1 MPSSPL
7 ERIGFCPPA
16 WDVIPLSQLH
26 SSKYF
31 HGLYNSAVFPGKLGP
46 SVWYP
51 RIHRAPGSTRC
62 EQSLALQPNLR
73 QTESLSQDAH
83 GLHGGLETSQPE
95 RSPSAARLR
104 PIGWS
109 CFIFFLE
116 LLRNMEREARN
127 VHREKEGIGY
137 NGKTRLW
144 GRDRLAFCFSSLFFA
159 SY

>member
-1 MPSSPL
+1 MGYTTPQSFL
-7 ERIGFCPPA
+7 G
-16 WDVIPLSQLH
+16 
-26 SSKYF
+26 
-31 HGLYNSAVFPGKLGP
+31 NSGPVCGTPESTGPRVPHAV
-46 SVWYP
+46 S
-51 RIHRAPGSTRC
+51 RALPC
-62 EQSLALQPNLR
+62 KPNLR

-144 GRDRLAFCFSSLFFA
+144 GRDRLAFCFSSLFLHHIERK
-159 SY
+159 SG